1 MRREKLMVVAQED
14 PALMQKLLAETSA
27 EQIAAAIVRIEWGGS
42 GFGGTSARFARALSS
57 KA

>member
-27 EQIAAAIVRIEWGGS
+27 EQIAAAMLGLS
-42 GFGGTSARFARALSS
+42 GAIGLWRN
-57 KA
+57 KCKIC